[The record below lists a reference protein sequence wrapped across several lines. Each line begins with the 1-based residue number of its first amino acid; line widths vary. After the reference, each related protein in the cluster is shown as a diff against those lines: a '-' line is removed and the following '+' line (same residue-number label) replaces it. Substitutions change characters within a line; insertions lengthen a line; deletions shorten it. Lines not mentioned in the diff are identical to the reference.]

1 MTLVTTAPAGPT
13 CCDRSRGLDVDVGH
27 LGRAAIL
34 RLAGHLDESTTGPL
48 AATLDELLGADVAV
62 VVVDLLD
69 VCSVQDA
76 AVGVFVEA
84 TTGARRRGAV
94 LRILADARSVLDV
107 LQSRGS
113 SLGGVGPLRTVVSR
127 AHVQPNVAA
136 GSKPTAKTRAE
147 VGSGVEIGA
156 SGCRPPGQRPT
167 RKPDWPVQASRE
179 VY

>member
-1 MTLVTTAPAGPT
+1 MSFPTRRKARRSGFRPRQAGTAQDPRNGDPVGPTSALDGSAWNPRPAIRPRCGSTPVTLVTTAPAGPT

-34 RLAGHLDESTTGPL
+34 RLAGHLDESTTGLL

-113 SLGGVGPLRTVVSR
+113 ALAVSDL
-127 AHVQPNVAA
+127 
-136 GSKPTAKTRAE
+136 
-147 VGSGVEIGA
+147 SGR
-156 SGCRPPGQRPT
+156 S
-167 RKPDWPVQASRE
+167 
-179 VY
+179 

>member
-1 MTLVTTAPAGPT
+1 M
-13 CCDRSRGLDVDVGH
+13 DVGH

-113 SLGGVGPLRTVVSR
+113 ALAVSDL
-127 AHVQPNVAA
+127 
-136 GSKPTAKTRAE
+136 
-147 VGSGVEIGA
+147 SGR
-156 SGCRPPGQRPT
+156 S
-167 RKPDWPVQASRE
+167 
-179 VY
+179 